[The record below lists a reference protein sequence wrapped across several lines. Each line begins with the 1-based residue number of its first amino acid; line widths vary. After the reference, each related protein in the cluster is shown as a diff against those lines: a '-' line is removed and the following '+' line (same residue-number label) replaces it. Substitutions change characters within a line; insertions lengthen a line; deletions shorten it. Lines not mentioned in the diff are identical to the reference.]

1 MYYTRRASVPR
12 AFAVGARPERALHG
26 ERDAEQQSHQVEQHQ
41 HEHPRAERLHARLEE
56 RMLRGGLVEQ
66 VEDLAD
72 GCTARAHEG
81 RAPRLGSAGLC
92 ASVRASASRA
102 PARAHGEGDDEVD
115 AIEGGAN
122 GVRHEPVFERVVRVR
137 RDGESLHERGEVG
150 ERYDGCGGEDCARG
164 ARPPRGLD
172 LAQHEVREG
181 VVRRKVEMRCKRE
194 RERHVVQ
201 PPGGHRVPRLE
212 DRVKIVR
219 VPVIADVREDED
231 PRVRLERVALR
242 EGLRGLAR
250 AKRRKEGLQE
260 QRRRQPAAHEHVPIL
275 VEPLVHLKRDDRGEA
290 ADPEDRV
297 LERPDL
303 VKVLGLVA
311 LGLGQPIARD

>member
-66 VEDLAD
+66 VED
-72 GCTARAHEG
+72 
-81 RAPRLGSAGLC
+81 
-92 ASVRASASRA
+92 
-102 PARAHGEGDDEVD
+102 GEGDDEVD